1 MNVDKL
7 LIELEAISTIL
18 KDPVL
23 QTTSQNGTDVD
34 KIVKKFHE
42 LVEQLKLQRSK
53 FSLENDIP
61 KKLLI
66 ELSNLLEQLT
76 KECGIKLNQLEFVD
90 HIKPIT

>member
-18 KDPVL
+18 KDTVL

-76 KECGIKLNQLEFVD
+76 KECGIKLDQLEFVD

>member
-1 MNVDKL
+1 MKVDKL

-61 KKLLI
+61 QKLLI

-76 KECGIKLNQLEFVD
+76 KECGIKLDQLEFVD